1 MSSIRRLKPSPA
13 MAVALVALFISL
25 AGVAWAASLAKN
37 SVTSKTIKNG
47 EVKKKDLAATT
58 LTGIDAATLGGLEA
72 DGLIRAASGSVTD
85 STLDGNGNVLPTPV
99 SITAP
104 GTGFLLVVAS
114 YDVGQDGGDGDTF
127 QCQISVDDAPIVST
141 ERLIE
146 IDNAGNQEE
155 DCSTNTLAPV
165 SAGAHTVNVQQA
177 LADSDMDVTRAEV
190 NVVFIPFDAD
200 GP

>member
-1 MSSIRRLKPSPA
+1 MSSIRGLKPSPA
-13 MAVALVALFISL
+13 MAVSLVALFISL

-99 SITAP
+99 SIIAP